1 MFTLQNN
8 LSDSSENDR
17 YKAVDTEKI
26 YYRIFRGKLWQ
37 KLAKHFKS
45 IGVQAAYK
53 VLQLFYVTQN
63 PNVPRRLRLEY
74 MGH

>member
-17 YKAVDTEKI
+17 YKAVDTEK
-26 YYRIFRGKLWQ
+26 YATEYSEEKLWQ

-53 VLQLFYVTQN
+53 AL
-63 PNVPRRLRLEY
+63 
-74 MGH
+74 